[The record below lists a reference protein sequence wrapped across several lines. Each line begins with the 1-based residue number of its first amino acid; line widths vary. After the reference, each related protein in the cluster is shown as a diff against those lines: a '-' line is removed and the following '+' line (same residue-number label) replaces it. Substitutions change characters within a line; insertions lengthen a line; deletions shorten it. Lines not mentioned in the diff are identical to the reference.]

1 MRNIL
6 LALITG
12 VLAGE
17 MLAFYRAVKM
27 KRGDNAITEDAI
39 DEILAESFPAS
50 DVPSWTPQGLRKVL

>member
-17 MLAFYRAVKM
+17 MLAFYRVVKM

-50 DVPSWTPQGLRKVL
+50 DAPSWTPQGLRKVL